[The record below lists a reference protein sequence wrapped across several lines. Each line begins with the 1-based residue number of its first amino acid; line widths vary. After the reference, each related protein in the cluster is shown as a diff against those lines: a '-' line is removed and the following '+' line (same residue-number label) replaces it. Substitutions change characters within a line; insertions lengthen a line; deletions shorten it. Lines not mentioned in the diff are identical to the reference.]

1 MKAIVCTQ
9 YGSPNVLKL
18 EEVEKPAPT
27 DDEVLI
33 KVYAAGA
40 NAADWHLLEG
50 KPLLVRLAG
59 YGLFKPK
66 HKIPGAAVAR
76 RVEAVG
82 RKSSSFNQV
91 MKFSETYPG
100 AALVLLPS
108 MYVFLKMH

>member
-40 NAADWHLLEG
+40 NAADWHLL
-50 KPLLVRLAG
+50 VRLAH
-59 YGLFKPK
+59 GLRNE
-66 HKIPGAAVAR
+66 VAPWR
-76 RVEAVG
+76 ESAPQPVNER
-82 RKSSSFNQV
+82 
-91 MKFSETYPG
+91 MKWR
-100 AALVLLPS
+100 
-108 MYVFLKMH
+108 

>member
-50 KPLLVRLAG
+50 KPLLVRLAH
-59 YGLFKPK
+59 GLRNE
-66 HKIPGAAVAR
+66 VAPWR
-76 RVEAVG
+76 ESAPQPVNER
-82 RKSSSFNQV
+82 
-91 MKFSETYPG
+91 MKWR
-100 AALVLLPS
+100 
-108 MYVFLKMH
+108 